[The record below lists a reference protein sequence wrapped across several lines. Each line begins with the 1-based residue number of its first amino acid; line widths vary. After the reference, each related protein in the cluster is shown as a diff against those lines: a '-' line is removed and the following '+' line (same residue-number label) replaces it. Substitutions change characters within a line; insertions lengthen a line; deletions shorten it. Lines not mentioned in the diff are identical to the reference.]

1 MSDLTPKK
9 PAPDSYISIVIVNWN
24 TQELLAQCL
33 ESVSDEINRLHPLR
47 VETLV
52 VDNASTDGSVQMIR
66 ERFPWVTLIE
76 NQTNV
81 GFARANNQAILKST
95 GSYVL
100 LLNPDT
106 EVKPGA
112 FEAMVRFLEANPQA
126 GGVGARLLNPDGTL
140 QVSCYQVPTLP
151 RELWRMFHLDA
162 LRPYGV
168 YRMTDWDLDTARKVD
183 IIQGACLI
191 IREEALSQ
199 VGLLDEKYFIYSEEV
214 DLCHRLCQAGWPLYW
229 VPQAEVIHYGG
240 QSTQQVAAKMFLQLY
255 QAKVVFFRKHYGRRT
270 TQAYKLLLLIATL
283 TRLLITPLAWLERPV
298 KRQHHLTLAG
308 HYRRLLMTL
317 PGM

>member
-1 MSDLTPKK
+1 MSDLAPKN
-9 PAPDSYISIVIVNWN
+9 PEPDSYISIIIVNWN

-52 VDNASTDGSVQMIR
+52 VDNASKDDSVQMIR
-66 ERFPWVTLIE
+66 KRFPWVTLIE

-81 GFARANNQAILKST
+81 GFAPANNQAILEST
-95 GSYVL
+95 GRYVL

-112 FEAMVRFLEANPQA
+112 FEALVRFLEANPQA

-140 QVSCYQVPTLP
+140 QISCYQVPTLP

-162 LRPYGV
+162 LWPYGV

-183 IIQGACLI
+183 IVQGACLVL
-191 IREEALSQ
+191 RQTALNQ
-199 VGLLDEKYFIYSEEV
+199 VGLLDEGYFIYSEEV
-214 DLCHRLCQAGWPLYW
+214 DLCHRLHQAGWPLYW
-229 VPQAEVIHYGG
+229 VPQAKVIHYGG
-240 QSTQQVAAKMFLQLY
+240 QSTQQVAAEMFLQLY
-255 QAKVVFFRKHYGRRT
+255 LGKVLFFRKHYGRLT
-270 TQAYKLLLLIATL
+270 TQAYKLILLIATVI
-283 TRLLITPLAWLERPV
+283 RLLLTPLALLEPPV
-298 KRQHHLTLAG
+298 KRQNHLTLAD